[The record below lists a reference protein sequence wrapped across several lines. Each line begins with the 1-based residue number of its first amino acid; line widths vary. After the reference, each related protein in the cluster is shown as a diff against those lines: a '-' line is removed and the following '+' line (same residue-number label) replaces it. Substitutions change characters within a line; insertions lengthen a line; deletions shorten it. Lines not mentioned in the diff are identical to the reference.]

1 MDLKVTRLQSE
12 DPRDTAL
19 IAAIQKG
26 LPMVPR
32 PWAAIGERLGMSEAE
47 VMDRVRRMQER
58 DLIKRLGVVV
68 RHRRL
73 GYRANAMVVWDVPD
87 ERVAEVGRC
96 FGRFDFVTLC
106 YRRPR
111 RLPDW
116 PYNLFTMIH
125 GRDREQV
132 AQRVRELVAACN
144 LEGVP
149 HELLFSRRG
158 FKQCGA
164 HYRFIDL
171 PERDEPASRVKAGGG
186 V

>member
-1 MDLKVTRLQSE
+1 MDLKVTRLRSE
-12 DPRDTAL
+12 NPRDTAL
-19 IAAIQKG
+19 IAAIQEG
-26 LPMVPR
+26 LPLDPR
-32 PWAAIGERLGMSEAE
+32 PWAVIGERLGMSEAE
-47 VMDRVRRMQER
+47 VMARVRRMQER

-73 GYRANAMVVWDVPD
+73 GYRANAMVVWDIPD
-87 ERVAEVGRC
+87 EQVAEIGRC

-111 RLPDW
+111 RLPEW
-116 PYNLFTMIH
+116 RYNLFTMIH

-132 AQRVRELVAACN
+132 MDRVSWLAAACG
-144 LEGVP
+144 LEDVP
-149 HELLFSRRG
+149 HEVLFSRRS

-171 PERDEPASRVKAGGG
+171 PRPADRVKAGGG
-186 V
+186 A